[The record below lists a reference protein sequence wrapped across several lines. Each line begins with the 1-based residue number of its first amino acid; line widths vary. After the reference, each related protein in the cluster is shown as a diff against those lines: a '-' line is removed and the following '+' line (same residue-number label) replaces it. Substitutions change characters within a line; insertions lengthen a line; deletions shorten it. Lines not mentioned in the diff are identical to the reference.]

1 MSCAIRETWLAGQ
14 ALIIGTPQ
22 GGEGKTVG
30 GAKAAHN
37 PADYWRYRTYVEM
50 ALTSRITLTGA
61 PAEDPEDFFG
71 SSLGVIFPDDVMNQR
86 ECVSFD
92 M

>member
-1 MSCAIRETWLAGQ
+1 
-14 ALIIGTPQ
+14 
-22 GGEGKTVG
+22 
-30 GAKAAHN
+30 
-37 PADYWRYRTYVEM
+37 M

-86 ECVSFD
+86 ECVSICD
-92 M
+92 VR